1 MSFYRVHKTKDYT
14 VISNQHLKES
24 NLSLRAKG
32 LLSLLLSLPEDWNFS
47 AIGLAELSKDGRDA
61 TSKAL
66 DELEKFGYLH
76 RTPRK
81 DEDGKFAGFEYDVF
95 EQPQKILPFTEKPFT
110 VKPSTD
116 LPSTVNPTRLNTK
129 ELNTKE
135 LNTKKEIYTKKKAT
149 SKRSGKQASKQGPSS
164 FVTSEFFKKAVARSY
179 AKQVIKEID
188 DGKE

>member
-1 MSFYRVHKTKDYT
+1 MATYRVHKTKDYT

-116 LPSTVNPTRLNTK
+116 LPSTVNPTQLNTK

-135 LNTKKEIYTKKKAT
+135 LKKEIYTKKKTT
-149 SKRSGKQASKQGPSS
+149 SKRSGKKKPTSQGPSS
-164 FVTSEFFKKAVARSY
+164 FETDEFMRRALARSCPFT
-179 AKQVIKEID
+179 KDEKENAN
-188 DGKE
+188 GKE